1 MKLKVI
7 ILCFCF
13 LHSLSVVSQKKST
26 IIQEKIPDEVRAKQI
41 SDMEF
46 GMFICWS
53 FSTFSG
59 IEWTGQELPP
69 EFFRATKCDTDQW
82 ARVAKEAGMK
92 YIYVLTK
99 HHDGFCLWD
108 TNTTDLKVTNA
119 PLKKDVLKMLRKS
132 CDKYGIKLGLYY
144 SEADWNWP
152 GAKRGKGGRGNYD
165 AGGINPEVKKAQ
177 LKELLTQY
185 GPIELIWF
193 DHTVG
198 DGGLSHEETTR
209 WVHQFQP
216 NCFVGYNTGE
226 PSGRLCLRERGKAGK
241 LGDTNASHNNKENE
255 GSYKGY
261 LVAEFTYPILP
272 KHKGGADWFYS
283 LPKHDNSCHSADKI
297 FNDYKEAVKYGN
309 IFSINVGPDYEGKIR
324 DIDVKTL
331 KEVGKMIEEYQR
343 NNQ

>member
-1 MKLKVI
+1 M
-7 ILCFCF
+7 
-13 LHSLSVVSQKKST
+13 S
-26 IIQEKIPDEVRAKQI
+26 
-41 SDMEF
+41 
-46 GMFICWS
+46 
-53 FSTFSG
+53 
-59 IEWTGQELPP
+59 
-69 EFFRATKCDTDQW
+69 
-82 ARVAKEAGMK
+82 AR
-92 YIYVLTK
+92 
-99 HHDGFCLWD
+99 
-108 TNTTDLKVTNA
+108 
-119 PLKKDVLKMLRKS
+119 
-132 CDKYGIKLGLYY
+132 YG
-144 SEADWNWP
+144 
-152 GAKRGKGGRGNYD
+152 R
-165 AGGINPEVKKAQ
+165 
-177 LKELLTQY
+177 QY

-193 DHTVG
+193 DHAVG

-209 WVHQFQP
+209 WGHQFQP

>member
-13 LHSLSVVSQKKST
+13 LHSLSVVSQKKSM

-41 SDMEF
+41 SEMEF

-59 IEWTGQELPP
+59 IEWTRQELPP

-108 TNTTDLKVTNA
+108 TKTTDLKVTNS

-132 CDKYGIKLGLYY
+132 CDKYGIKLGIYY
-144 SEADWNWP
+144 SEGDWNWP
-152 GAKRGKGGRGNYD
+152 GATRGKGGRGHD
-165 AGGINPEVKKAQ
+165 AGGVNPEVKKAQ

-193 DHTVG
+193 DHATG

-216 NCFVGYNTGE
+216 NCFVGYNHGE
-226 PSGRLCLRERGKAGK
+226 PSGRLCLREMGKPGR
-241 LGDTNASHNNKENE
+241 LGDAEATKYNKEQE
-255 GSYKGY
+255 SSYKGY
-261 LVAEFTYPILP
+261 WVAEFTYPILP
-272 KHKGGADWFYS
+272 PHKGGAQWFYS
-283 LPKHDNSCHSADKI
+283 LPKHDGLCHPASKI
-297 FNDYKEAVKYGN
+297 FEDYKKAVEYGN
-309 IFSINVGPDYEGKIR
+309 IFSLNVGPDYEGKIR

-331 KEVGKMIEEYQR
+331 KEVGEMIKKYQKG
-343 NNQ
+343 N